1 VFLQYLKLDNLVIV
15 AEFCDRIEGVIG
27 FISFR
32 AIVSGR
38 LRMRY
43 LIRMNYIELRYYI
56 KAIAFQ
62 VFEYDVLSKRQ
73 IR

>member
-43 LIRMNYIELRYYI
+43 LIRMNYIELRYI
-56 KAIAFQ
+56 ESIPSQ
-62 VFEYDVLSKRQ
+62 VFEYDALSKRQ